1 LVSEREIPQYHQVQI
16 IHVSKVT
23 HAFCFLR
30 IETDRVKGWQSNL
43 ASISPSGFLSF
54 ALIYVCSF
62 VSSHLIV
69 LALASAFCIAHLC
82 KTLPVARSLA
92 RSHTHVLREV
102 ENNLPPTPGFAH
114 LRVATQDTKIDRK
127 RKDAFAP
134 TFLCFACRKKKDC
147 KYERT
152 TYKKKIEQETKSNGK
167 RAGSRAPWSRTV
179 SLAG

>member
-1 LVSEREIPQYHQVQI
+1 
-16 IHVSKVT
+16 
-23 HAFCFLR
+23 
-30 IETDRVKGWQSNL
+30 VKGWQSNL
-43 ASISPSGFLSF
+43 ASISPTGFLSF

-134 TFLCFACRKKKDC
+134 TFLCFACRKKKTASTREQHTRRRLS
-147 KYERT
+147 KRQKVMERG
-152 TYKKKIEQETKSNGK
+152 QEAVLHGLGLF
-167 RAGSRAPWSRTV
+167 RWLDEPFV
-179 SLAG
+179 CL